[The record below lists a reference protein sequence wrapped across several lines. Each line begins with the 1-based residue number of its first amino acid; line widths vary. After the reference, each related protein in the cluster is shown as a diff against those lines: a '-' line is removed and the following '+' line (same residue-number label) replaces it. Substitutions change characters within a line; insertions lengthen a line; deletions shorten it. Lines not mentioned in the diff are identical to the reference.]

1 MLLETNNEMKK
12 NLYFEA
18 EKFKINDDRIV
29 FIKKTIFEDH
39 LSRHSL
45 ADLFLDT
52 FNYNAHTTAVDA
64 LWTGLPIITKP
75 GNSFSSRVC
84 GSLLKFFDLDELIL
98 KNKDEYYNKALELAE
113 NPHKLKA
120 IKNKIVKHR
129 DSNKYFDPK
138 NYTLNLEK
146 AYKKIHEM
154 RVNENKF
161 ENIYIKDIE

>member
-1 MLLETNNEMKK
+1 MLDSSITSSKESAPNTLASFFSK
-12 NLYFEA
+12 N
-18 EKFKINDDRIV
+18 
-29 FIKKTIFEDH
+29 
-39 LSRHSL
+39 
-45 ADLFLDT
+45 
-52 FNYNAHTTAVDA
+52 
-64 LWTGLPIITKP
+64 

-113 NPHKLKA
+113 YPHKLKA

-146 AYKKIHEM
+146 AYKKIHAM

-161 ENIYIKDIE
+161 ENIHIKDIE